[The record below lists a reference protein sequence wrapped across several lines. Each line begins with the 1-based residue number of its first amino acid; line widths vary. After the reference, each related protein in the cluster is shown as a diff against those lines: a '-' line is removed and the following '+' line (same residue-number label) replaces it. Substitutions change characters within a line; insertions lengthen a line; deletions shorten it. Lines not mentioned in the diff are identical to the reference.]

1 MKKSFG
7 LLPSGC
13 RSRSTC
19 LPGYL
24 LFLLAVIQVF
34 HDLLHVSLAHNT
46 SFRLL
51 HPEYLSFCIHPV
63 SLGVKDDSR
72 WEGISQVANGVG
84 PVEVDIA
91 DIDVEG
97 GRVLVVV
104 AEDVDE
110 VDLHTVV
117 VALLEEPVLF

>member
-1 MKKSFG
+1 M
-7 LLPSGC
+7 
-13 RSRSTC
+13 
-19 LPGYL
+19 
-24 LFLLAVIQVF
+24 
-34 HDLLHVSLAHNT
+34 
-46 SFRLL
+46 
-51 HPEYLSFCIHPV
+51 
-63 SLGVKDDSR
+63 GVKDDSR